1 MVTAVDLVSRL
12 VAVEGRVVDTCEPL
26 SVVRGVTAVPWSL
39 AALWLLVVPRVTV
52 PLPLRLPVERVVA
65 PLLLLLV
72 VTVVGRLVEGLL
84 TCVLVVLV
92 VRPDVLGATLFVLE
106 LLLRVTWG
114 VAVEWLVVLFS
125 LGRETWE
132 LAVLLRDT

>member
-1 MVTAVDLVSRL
+1 M
-12 VAVEGRVVDTCEPL
+12 
-26 SVVRGVTAVPWSL
+26 PWSL
-39 AALWLLVVPRVTV
+39 AALWLLVVLRVTV

-114 VAVEWLVVLFS
+114 VAVAWLVVLFS

-132 LAVLLRDT
+132 LAVLLRET

>member
-1 MVTAVDLVSRL
+1 MTAVDLVSRL

-39 AALWLLVVPRVTV
+39 AALWLLVVLRVTV

-92 VRPDVLGATLFVLE
+92 VRPDVLGATLLVLE
-106 LLLRVTWG
+106 LLRVTWG

-132 LAVLLRDT
+132 LAVLLRET

>member
-1 MVTAVDLVSRL
+1 MPPGLLPLSLGLPPLPPGLPPLRLSMVVTAVDLVSRL

-39 AALWLLVVPRVTV
+39 AALWLLVVLRVTV

-84 TCVLVVLV
+84 T
-92 VRPDVLGATLFVLE
+92 
-106 LLLRVTWG
+106 
-114 VAVEWLVVLFS
+114 
-125 LGRETWE
+125 
-132 LAVLLRDT
+132 

>member
-92 VRPDVLGATLFVLE
+92 VRPDVLGATLLVLE
-106 LLLRVTWG
+106 LLRVTWG

-132 LAVLLRDT
+132 LAVLLRET